1 MLLAPMTT
9 GRGSDA
15 GGGRKLAARLC
26 VLLLSAFTPVGCD
39 DPPTADLHVALVPAT
54 SGTPAFI
61 RVTGLSDNE
70 LGRIRQIT
78 FDEHAWQALLRV
90 GVAAVDGPA
99 ITGRYIVAREGLQ
112 FHPRFPFDPGRAY
125 VVRFDPA
132 RLPYPRDLEPIEQTV
147 ALPAAAASAPTSVA
161 AISPSGGV
169 WPENLLRFY
178 IHFSAPMSRT
188 SALGFVR
195 LEDDTGQVVEE
206 AFLPL
211 DVDLWNDTRTRYT
224 VFFDPGRVKRGILPN
239 VEAGRAL
246 EAGRRYTIVVDP
258 GWRDA
263 NGQPLASAFRYAF
276 SAAPAVERAI
286 AINDWRI
293 AAPAA
298 NGRTALTVSFPWALD
313 TALLQR
319 ALGVARSDGTMIPGE
334 VTIGEGEQEWRF
346 VPGTPWTAGAHQLV
360 VLSLLEDPAGNRVG
374 RAFEV
379 EMLSAPREAAPERV
393 TRAFDVR

>member
-1 MLLAPMTT
+1 MLLAPMTA

-26 VLLLSAFTPVGCD
+26 VLLLSVFTPVACD
-39 DPPTADLHVALVPAT
+39 APPSGDLHVALVPAT
-54 SGTPAFI
+54 SGTPAFV
-61 RVTGLSDNE
+61 RVTGMSDDE

-78 FDEHAWQALLRV
+78 LDEHAWQALLRV
-90 GVAAVDGPA
+90 GVAGLDGPA
-99 ITGRYIVAREGLQ
+99 IAGRYVVTREGLQ
-112 FHPRFPFDPGRAY
+112 FHPRFPFDPGRSY
-125 VVRFDPA
+125 VVRLDPG

-147 ALPAAAASAPTSVA
+147 TLPAATAAAPTSVA

-195 LEDDTGQVVEE
+195 LEDDGGQVVEG

-263 NGQPLASAFRYAF
+263 NGQPLASTFRYPF
-276 SAAPAVERAI
+276 TAAPAVERPI
-286 AINDWRI
+286 TIGEWRI
-293 AAPAA
+293 AAPTA
-298 NGRTALTVSFPWALD
+298 NSRTALTVTFPWGLD
-313 TALLQR
+313 TALLRR
-319 ALGVARSDGTMIPGE
+319 ALGVGRSDGTMMSGE
-334 VTIGEGEQEWRF
+334 VTIGEGEREWRF
-346 VPGTPWTAGAHQLV
+346 VPETPWTAGSHQLV